1 MSWVPVESDVP
12 PPLVDVL
19 VVHELFEGQHT
30 TDFAYRKRDG
40 QWVLTGSDPDQE
52 IQPSH
57 WMHVPALPAE
67 LEDAA

>member
-1 MSWVPVESDVP
+1 VSWVPVESDVP

-40 QWVLTGSDPDQE
+40 QWVLTGSDPDQ
-52 IQPSH
+52 
-57 WMHVPALPAE
+57 
-67 LEDAA
+67 

>member
-1 MSWVPVESDVP
+1 MSWVQVESEVP

-19 VVHELFEGQHT
+19 VVYELFEGQHT
-30 TDFAYRKRDG
+30 TDFAYRKRNG
-40 QWVLTGSDPDQE
+40 RWVLTGSHDRE

-57 WMHVPALPAE
+57 WMHVPALPDE